1 MLKFDEEGIRT
12 RINDVLIGSMD
23 EIPLVTSNF
32 DILTTVEKAFP
43 TDRPIFIYDIYT
55 MGRISGDKWRYK
67 VSVIAFLF
75 IRVSV
80 LLDDGIETKYL
91 FSMDY
96 LIYNKDKNFSF
107 VGIRDLVYNIPYVTT
122 FYTKYKNDKDVIEYV
137 HSVERLIGKEIK
149 DIFNTNKEIVK
160 DKSKLGYYYIT
171 EQAKLALRVFNG
183 VISLYESTR

>member
-32 DILTTVEKAFP
+32 DILSTVEKAFP
-43 TDRPIFIYDIYT
+43 TDRPIFIYDIYD
-55 MGRISGDKWRYK
+55 GKNKWRYK